1 MKIIMNRIIILT
13 VFVLALA
20 CKDDSLDPFRLNEL
34 KKGSLLALRG
44 NDGSAGSLNPD
55 QNFFFRDAIQTG
67 DTFSYVADFVSED
80 QSLLAGVAVFARIAT
95 GARQP
100 VATIDG
106 SVFVAPE
113 PGKPRQGKVS
123 VSLTAIMNALGLNAA
138 AVANLKRTDIIIE
151 SDITLTDG
159 STVPADAII
168 NTGLFAA
175 SAFFPAH
182 ALNYYA
188 EASADFK
195 PVATLKMAG
204 EVVKSSTGAI
214 SRPVF
219 PLKTGATDTV
229 FATFNQD
236 ITNTPTF
243 SYANQVQTSAPV
255 GVEGKGVVKKSAKV
269 FYEIVEAKAGYTG
282 AVTATVSGATAATY
296 GITLTQASKTQTVN
310 VDNTAPVRTSTS
322 TGTRIGRGQFV
333 TISVNFN
340 EALSN
345 KSADRI
351 KITIDDPNDKLKEV
365 VAQEMTVASN
375 GLSASYLFLF
385 EEINPANPAIH
396 GPLTISFTDGKDLAG
411 NATVIPTAN
420 LTVDVNK
427 PPAPSVQPLPSPY
440 DLGTQIRWA
449 WTQGTGPGN
458 VGGST
463 TGTIYWVAVNKAHS
477 ADPQTPAPLNVT
489 FDADANATWVMDTD
503 PNSTATPKEKV
514 AVRQQGTIT
523 VTSGNS
529 GTSGL
534 LTTIFSTFTA
544 NRKFLDDRKNA
555 DPLDDETLGMSIY
568 AVFVSSTGNVSAITA
583 APIPGLENIIME

>member
-1 MKIIMNRIIILT
+1 MLT
-13 VFVLALA
+13 MFVLIMA
-20 CKDDSLDPFRLNEL
+20 CKDDSLDPFRLQEI
-34 KKGSLLALRG
+34 KKGSLLALRA
-44 NDGSAGSLNPD
+44 NDGTQGTINVN
-55 QNFFFRDAIQTG
+55 QNFFLKDNILGTE
-67 DTFSYVADFVSED
+67 TFSYVADFISED
-80 QSLLAGVAVFARIAT
+80 QSLLESVEVYARILT
-95 GARQP
+95 GPRSR
-100 VATIDG
+100 VATVAG
-106 SVFVAPE
+106 SGFVSPAE
-113 PGKPRQGKVS
+113 GRPRQGRVS
-123 VSLTAIMNALGLNAA
+123 VSLSTILTTLNVSPASL
-138 AVANLKRTDIIIE
+138 NRTDLIIE
-151 SDITLTDG
+151 SDIILTDG
-159 STVPADAII
+159 STVPASAMT
-168 NTGLFAA
+168 NPGLFAA
-175 SAFFPAH
+175 NAFFPAH
-182 ALNYYA
+182 SLNYLA
-188 EASADFK
+188 ERSSDFV
-195 PVATLKMAG
+195 PIATLKMAG

-214 SRPVF
+214 TRPVF
-219 PLKTGATDTV
+219 PLRAGAKDTV
-229 FATFNQD
+229 FATYDQD

-243 SYANQVQTSAPV
+243 AYSNQATTSAAV
-255 GVEGKGVVKKSAKV
+255 GVTGSGVVKKSARV
-269 FYEIVEAKAGYTG
+269 FYEIVTASPGFTG
-282 AVTATVSGATAATY
+282 AVTATVSGATANTY
-296 GITLTQASKTQTVN
+296 GLPLAQVARTQTIN
-310 VDNTAPVRTSTS
+310 VDNTAPVRTATS

-333 TISVNFN
+333 TISVTFN

-345 KSADRI
+345 KAADRI

-365 VAQEMTVASN
+365 TGQEMTVAAN

-396 GPLTISFTDGKDLAG
+396 GPLTISFTDGRDLAG
-411 NATVIPTAN
+411 NATVIPNAS

-458 VGGST
+458 PGGST

-503 PNSTATPKEKV
+503 PNSTANPKDKV
-514 AVRQQGTIT
+514 AIRQQGTIT
-523 VTSGNS
+523 VTGGNS

-568 AVFVSSTGNVSAITA
+568 AVFVGSTGNVSAITA